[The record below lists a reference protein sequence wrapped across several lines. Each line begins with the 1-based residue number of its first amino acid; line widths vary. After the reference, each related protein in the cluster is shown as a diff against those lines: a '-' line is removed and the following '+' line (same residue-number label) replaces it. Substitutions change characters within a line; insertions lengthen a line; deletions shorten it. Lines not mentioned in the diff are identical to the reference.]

1 MVFHMEIDALEV
13 RGLDRATVLALSRRS
28 DARGL
33 LQLGLHLGLLGVT
46 GSAIALSPGWWR
58 APAIVLHGIV
68 LDFLFCALHESVHRT
83 AFASRRL
90 NDTVAWITG
99 ALLLLPADYFRLF
112 HFAHHRFTQDPARDP
127 ELITPKPTSLAAYLW
142 FASGLP
148 NWRARLKGTLRH
160 AWTGR
165 VREPFIPPAQ
175 HRAVVREARL
185 VWALYLG
192 LLAGALAL
200 GRVDALLD
208 YWILPALAGQPLLR
222 LFLHAEHIGCA
233 HDPDMFAN
241 TRTTETNALV
251 RRLTWDMPFHVEHHA
266 YPSVPFHALARL
278 HPLIRDRIKVRAPGY
293 LALHRAFLRDL
304 R

>member
-1 MVFHMEIDALEV
+1 
-13 RGLDRATVLALSRRS
+13 VLALSRRS

-46 GSAIALSPGWWR
+46 GAAIALSPGWWR

-68 LDFLFCALHESVHRT
+68 LDFLFCAQHESVHRT
-83 AFASRRL
+83 AFASRWL

-99 ALLLLPADYFRLF
+99 ALLILPAGYFRLF
-112 HFAHHRFTQDPARDP
+112 HFAHHRFTQDLGRDP
-127 ELITPKPTSLAAYLW
+127 ELITPKATSLGEYLW

-160 AWTGR
+160 ALTGR

-185 VWALYLG
+185 VWALYG
-192 LLAGALAL
+192 LVFAGALVL
-200 GRVDALLD
+200 GRVDALLY
-208 YWILPALAGQPLLR
+208 YWILPALAGQPFLR
-222 LFLHAEHIGCA
+222 LFLHAEHTGCA
-233 HDPDMFAN
+233 HDDDMFAN

-251 RRLTWDMPFHVEHHA
+251 RGLTWDMPYHVEHHA
-266 YPSVPFHALARL
+266 YPSVPFHALRKV
-278 HPLIRDRIKVRAPGY
+278 HTLIRDRIKVRAPGY
-293 LALHRAFLRDL
+293 WALHRAFLREF

>member
-1 MVFHMEIDALEV
+1 MDIDALAV

-33 LQLGLHLGLLGVT
+33 AQLALHLGVLALTSG
-46 GSAIALSPGWWR
+46 AIASSRGTLWL

-68 LDFLFCALHESVHRT
+68 LDFLFCALHETVHRT

-99 ALLLLPADYFRLF
+99 ALLLLPAGYFRLF

-127 ELITPKPTSLAAYLW
+127 ELLTPKPTSLASYLW
-142 FASGLP
+142 FVSGLP

-160 AWTGR
+160 ALTGR
-165 VREPFIPPAQ
+165 VREPFVPPAQ
-175 HRAVVREARL
+175 HRAVVRGARL
-185 VWALYLG
+185 VWTLYLVVLAVSLVLGRADALY
-192 LLAGALAL
+192 
-200 GRVDALLD
+200 
-208 YWILPALAGQPLLR
+208 YWILPALAGQPFLR
-222 LFLHAEHIGCA
+222 LFLHAEHTGCA
-233 HDPDMFAN
+233 HNDDMFAN

-251 RRLTWDMPFHVEHHA
+251 RRLTWDMPYHVEHHA
-266 YPSVPFHALARL
+266 YPSVPFHALAQV
-278 HPLIRDRIKVRAPGY
+278 HALIRDRIEVRAPGY
-293 LALHRAFLRDL
+293 LALHRAFLRAL

>member
-1 MVFHMEIDALEV
+1 MDIDALAV

-33 LQLGLHLGLLGVT
+33 AQLALHLGALALT
-46 GSAIALSPGWWR
+46 GGAIALSRGTIWL
-58 APAIVLHGIV
+58 APAIVLHGMV

-83 AFASRRL
+83 AFASRGL
-90 NDTVAWITG
+90 NDTVAWIAG
-99 ALLLLPADYFRLF
+99 ALLVLPAGYFRLF

-127 ELITPKPTSLAAYLW
+127 ELLTPKPTSLASYLW

-160 AWTGR
+160 ALTGR
-165 VREPFIPPAQ
+165 VREPFVPPAQ

-185 VWALYLG
+185 VWALYLAV
-192 LLAGALAL
+192 LAVSLAL
-200 GRVDALLD
+200 GRADALY

-222 LFLHAEHIGCA
+222 LFLHAEHTGCR
-233 HDPDMFAN
+233 HTDDMFAN
-241 TRTTETNALV
+241 TRTTETNALA
-251 RRLTWDMPFHVEHHA
+251 RRLTWDMPYHVEHHA
-266 YPSVPFHALARL
+266 YPSVPFHALAKV
-278 HPLIRDRIKVRAPGY
+278 HALIRDRIAVRAPGY